1 MHFRIDMSKPKVL
14 PLHAD
19 SLGGEKSHAVLV
31 YLHGESFEWNSGNA
45 YDGSV
50 LASYGEVIVV
60 TVNYRLGVLGKCCVS
75 QIASNYVSKCCFVL
89 RLHAT

>member
-1 MHFRIDMSKPKVL
+1 MQELRIVTL
-14 PLHAD
+14 FPLVD
-19 SLGGEKSHAVLV
+19 SLNAVKTYAVLV

-60 TVNYRLGVLGKCCVS
+60 TVNYRLGVLGKCGVIRVIVYLYLS
-75 QIASNYVSKCCFVL
+75 L
-89 RLHAT
+89 

>member
-1 MHFRIDMSKPKVL
+1 MYAPSHTLSL
-14 PLHAD
+14 PLFLPLAD
-19 SLGGEKSHAVLV
+19 PVAGPKQHAVLV

-60 TVNYRLGVLGKCCVS
+60 TVNYRLGVLGM
-75 QIASNYVSKCCFVL
+75 
-89 RLHAT
+89 